1 MKLLFLYLAF
11 LAFPSSNNSHFN
23 NSLTDWQQFLK
34 SLPTADKPI
43 VDYRGR
49 LIKDQQKH
57 VAIVKYDVGNKDLQ
71 QCADALI
78 RLRAEYLFT
87 TNQLNEI
94 GFHFT
99 NGLKYNF
106 NDYCKGIVPVTTR
119 NSLKLIL
126 NNQAVEHDHAS
137 LRKYLDIVYAY
148 ASTISLEKELK
159 TTNDFEIGTVII
171 HAGSPG
177 HCMIITDEITN
188 NKGEKLFKLV
198 EGYMPAQSIYVLRN
212 LNAPGISPWYKLS
225 KNHPI
230 ETASY
235 LFTNYELKQF

>member
-1 MKLLFLYLAF
+1 M
-11 LAFPSSNNSHFN
+11 P
-23 NSLTDWQQFLK
+23 
-34 SLPTADKPI
+34 
-43 VDYRGR
+43 
-49 LIKDQQKH
+49 
-57 VAIVKYDVGNKDLQ
+57 
-71 QCADALI
+71 
-78 RLRAEYLFT
+78 
-87 TNQLNEI
+87 
-94 GFHFT
+94 
-99 NGLKYNF
+99 
-106 NDYCKGIVPVTTR
+106 
-119 NSLKLIL
+119 
-126 NNQAVEHDHAS
+126 DHAS

-159 TTNDFEIGTVII
+159 TADDFEIGTVII

-212 LNAPGISPWYKLS
+212 LDASEISPWYKLS

-235 LFTNYELKQF
+235 LFTNYELKKF

>member
-1 MKLLFLYLAF
+1 MKLLFLFFQFF
-11 LAFPSSNNSHFN
+11 LFPPFNPSHTN
-23 NSLTDWQQFLK
+23 TLTGWQQYLK
-34 SLPTADKPI
+34 TLPIADKPI

-49 LIKDQQKH
+49 LVNDQQKH
-57 VAIVKYDVGNKDLQ
+57 VAIVEFDVGNKDLQ

-78 RLRAEYLFT
+78 RLRAEYLFAS
-87 TNQLNEI
+87 NQLSEI

-99 NGLKYNF
+99 NGIKYDF
-106 NDYCKGIVPVTTR
+106 NSYCKGIIPIETNR
-119 NSLKLIL
+119 GLKLIL
-126 NNQAVEHDHAS
+126 SKSPSEPNHAS

-159 TTNDFEIGTVII
+159 TADDFEIGTVII

-177 HCMIITDEITN
+177 HCMIITDEKTGN
-188 NKGEKLFKLV
+188 NGEKLFKLV

-212 LNAPGISPWYKLS
+212 LNVHGISPWYKLS
-225 KNHPI
+225 KNNPI

-235 LFTNYELKQF
+235 LFTRYELKKF